1 NTNVLKYYRKLGDSG
16 YFQLIDT
23 ATRDLDT
30 GQNWVLGSGVDNI
43 QCSSGTGSTDPDP
56 VEPELPDNVCHY
68 FPEPIQGIKGS
79 FDNTLVVPNHS
90 ARALGWSEDYKTYY
104 TVTDK
109 QDLFRYTNSMP
120 TPRQSKFVLAGFDTV
135 SQMDAQDR
143 LYMEPM
149 CASDAGCDVGN
160 KDGHLEKRKANEPLG
175 VQTNFNSTTLN
186 ITAQNIGQIC
196 DNSNLCQSNTYS
208 VDGGRGIEVEITSN
222 LGKLDINQYNSPY
235 EQVKVV
241 LPNQTNIG
249 TLVME
254 VGPSDDVRLV

>member
-1 NTNVLKYYRKLGDSG
+1 EPNLVKGLEYDIKITHKANTNVLKYYRKLGDSG

-79 FDNTLVVPNHS
+79 FDNTLVVPNRS

-120 TPRQSKFVLAGFDTV
+120 TPRQSKFVLVGFDTV

-149 CASDAGCDVGN
+149 CASDAGC
-160 KDGHLEKRKANEPLG
+160 
-175 VQTNFNSTTLN
+175 
-186 ITAQNIGQIC
+186 
-196 DNSNLCQSNTYS
+196 
-208 VDGGRGIEVEITSN
+208 
-222 LGKLDINQYNSPY
+222 
-235 EQVKVV
+235 
-241 LPNQTNIG
+241 
-249 TLVME
+249 
-254 VGPSDDVRLV
+254 

>member
-1 NTNVLKYYRKLGDSG
+1 GAKNAGLSYIFNEPNLVKGLEYDIKITHKANTNVLKYYRKLGDSG

-79 FDNTLVVPNHS
+79 FDNTLVVPNRS

-120 TPRQSKFVLAGFDTV
+120 TPRQSKFVLAGFATV
-135 SQMDAQDR
+135 RQMDAKDR

-186 ITAQNIGQIC
+186 ITA
-196 DNSNLCQSNTYS
+196 
-208 VDGGRGIEVEITSN
+208 
-222 LGKLDINQYNSPY
+222 
-235 EQVKVV
+235 
-241 LPNQTNIG
+241 
-249 TLVME
+249 
-254 VGPSDDVRLV
+254 